1 MKMKV
6 KCSKCSYEW
15 ETKSK
20 LNFVT
25 CPNCQ
30 LKFRI
35 KVLKGGIKQDGR
47 KDKSSN

>member
-1 MKMKV
+1 MKV

-35 KVLKGGIKQDGR
+35 KDLKGGKLRNETRR
-47 KDKSSN
+47 KARD